1 MAVKLINSRDAARV
15 NGVKILVYGQAGAGK
30 TRLCAT
36 APNPVII
43 SAESGLLSLR
53 EFDLPVIEVS
63 TIADVHEAYKF
74 LAESEEGSQFASVCL
89 DSISEIAEVV
99 LAAEKKATRDP
110 RQAYGALQEQMA
122 ELLRAF
128 RDLPGRNVYMSAKI
142 ERSKDET
149 TGAMLYAPSMPG
161 QRLGQSLPY
170 LFDEVFALRVE
181 KDTEG
186 RPTRWL
192 QTQADFQYAAK
203 DRSGA
208 LDAFEA
214 PDLGAVINKITQ
226 PAAEPAAET
235 EGA

>member
-1 MAVKLINSRDAARV
+1 MAVKLVNSRDAARV
-15 NGVKILVYGQAGAGK
+15 NGVKILAYGLAGSGK

-53 EFDLPVIEVS
+53 EFDLPVIEVT
-63 TIADVHEAYKF
+63 TIAQVHEAYQF
-74 LAESEEGSQFASVCL
+74 LAESDEGRQFATVCL

-122 ELLRAF
+122 DLLRAF
-128 RDLPGRNVYMSAKI
+128 RDLPGRNVYMSAKL

-181 KDTEG
+181 KDSEG
-186 RPTRWL
+186 QPTRWL

-214 PDLGAVINKITQ
+214 PDLGAVINKITH
-226 PAAEPAAET
+226 PAATAAET

>member
-226 PAAEPAAET
+226 PAAEQAAET